1 LRNQNQSNTN
11 SAAQSSNSVISPTRP
26 ISIQPLY
33 ASSSGDYV
41 YWYFAIL
48 FSLLGCVIVYVYF
61 KGKNRNV
68 SQPSII
74 AQVVASMVALVF
86 FISVF
91 ESLIS
96 GEGLLSAVFTK
107 LQDFFFLGIMI
118 LGGSIGLTILFREFD
133 VFDSFRKRTEKNSG
147 SRPSFALNIDKSA
160 GARELKNAIGSALY
174 SLGNLGDYRLAVLDC
189 YKTVISIL
197 ERYGMPQRAS
207 FTSREFE
214 REVSSRLGI
223 IPSKYLHDLTLL
235 FERARYSSEE
245 FTPREATEARYDL
258 EGLASTIESP
268 TILSGVDKQER
279 IFQS

>member
-1 LRNQNQSNTN
+1 
-11 SAAQSSNSVISPTRP
+11 
-26 ISIQPLY
+26 
-33 ASSSGDYV
+33 V

-61 KGKNRNV
+61 KGKKRNV

-96 GEGLLSAVFTK
+96 DEGVLSTVFTK
-107 LQDFFFLGIMI
+107 LQDFFFFGIMI
-118 LGGSIGLTILFREFD
+118 LGGSIGLAILFREFD
-133 VFDSFRKRTEKNSG
+133 VFHSFRKRMKKNFE
-147 SRPSFALNIDKSA
+147 SRPSFVPYIDKGA
-160 GARELKNAIGSALY
+160 GARELKNALETALY
-174 SLGNLGDYRLAVLDC
+174 SLGNLGDHRLAVLDC
-189 YKTVISIL
+189 YKTMISIL

-223 IPSKYLHDLTLL
+223 VSSKYLHDLTLL

-245 FTPREATEARYDL
+245 LTAREEAEARYDL